1 MRLHIQ
7 TTSRMVGD
15 YVTNL
20 RSLLKSL
27 AFANKN
33 PNDNINEENQRIVI
47 EWAQGIQIM
56 NPILSHIVADVA
68 GGHEVQYGV
77 LHGAILADIEETE
90 QQQANRSPRVMIIE
104 SLKSLEGFL
113 KQHQRYTLVG
123 ISVLVLLIALGSYN
137 VIHKDRQSSPFEDF
151 ASSSEAVFR
160 KINNVELPA
169 SNVIVRHKVE
179 CLRAANTVESSPAF
193 KEHGTRM
200 AVYLRNFGN
209 HVSDAGESLQAMYR
223 RGNSLFE
230 TFDIEIRDMIRKA
243 DDGAQFTDT
252 EYIAKRM
259 AVLRDEVKRYQ
270 HKVSET
276 KGIVLTAKE
285 TRDLAEKALIEG
297 RREGEDF
304 LHNETKGKQKDDD
317 SISPAVRN
325 AFAELNMVD
334 AALKHLDSMS
344 HSLEIINGFLAD
356 YNNELMELESR
367 IVVHKSVTR
376 RDIELLWTTT
386 QTIKKQHA
394 LFLKKNIGHS

>member
-7 TTSRMVGD
+7 TASRMVGD

-20 RSLLKSL
+20 HSLLKSL
-27 AFANKN
+27 AFDKN

-47 EWAQGIQIM
+47 EWTQGIQIM
-56 NPILSHIVADVA
+56 NPVLSHIIADVA

-77 LHGAILADIEETE
+77 LHGAIRAAIEETE

-123 ISVLVLLIALGSYN
+123 ISVLVLLIALGGVCN
-137 VIHKDRQSSPFEDF
+137 TKARQSSPFEDF
-151 ASSSEAVFR
+151 ASSTEAVFR

-179 CLRAANTVESSPAF
+179 CLRAASAVESLPAF

-200 AVYLRNFGN
+200 AVLLRNFGN
-209 HVSDAGESLQAMYR
+209 HVSDAGNSLQAMYR

-252 EYIAKRM
+252 KYIAKRM

-304 LHNETKGKQKDDD
+304 LHNEMKGKPKNDD

-325 AFAELNMVD
+325 AFGELNMV
-334 AALKHLDSMS
+334 LKHLDSMS
-344 HSLEIINGFLAD
+344 HSLEIINGFLTD

-376 RDIELLWTTT
+376 RDIEFLWTSA
-386 QTIKKQHA
+386 QTIKRQRTV
-394 LFLKKNIGHS
+394 FVKKDISHS